1 MDLTHDG
8 RGVTR
13 IDDKTVFVSDALP
26 GERVTLQRTVRRRS
40 FDEAR
45 LVAVIE
51 PSPERVEPGCPHF
64 GLCGGCA
71 LQHLSPAA
79 QLAFKQAQ
87 LLENLARIGSVG
99 PREILPPLDASPW
112 G

>member
-1 MDLTHDG
+1 MRDRRPHAAPEEARIVDLTHDG

-51 PSPERVEPGCPHF
+51 PSAERVEPRCPHF
-64 GLCGGCA
+64 GICGGCA

-79 QLAFKQAQ
+79 QLA
-87 LLENLARIGSVG
+87 
-99 PREILPPLDASPW
+99 
-112 G
+112 